1 MPYGSSTDYGPDN
14 SFGGKLNSSSS
25 RTNLLAA
32 ALQNAQNAVQNGLRV
47 KTLIQPTAV
56 QSQYTQRTPSTYDT
70 ANLPNKLILP
80 TKVIAPTGPVG
91 PIGPNNTNAIPTSI
105 KDRIGKVESGGS
117 YSAQSKTSS
126 ASGKYQYLDT
136 TWNNYGGYKRAADAP
151 PDVQEKRMDM
161 DIKRREI
168 KYGGD
173 ERLIALAHFQGEAV
187 ADKVNANPKLW
198 QKKDANGLTA
208 EAYVSS
214 VLEAGK
220 TPAGS
225 VEGDKNRNLNAK
237 TAFEALKQSGA
248 KVNGLGASSAD
259 HKKQNPNSD
268 HDTGRAFDWHTTGD
282 EAVKQ
287 AINTPG
293 VTYVIHNSTIY
304 HKKDGFKPRYYGGKF
319 ANGKAK
325 SDHKSHV
332 HVNF

>member
-1 MPYGSSTDYGPDN
+1 MPYGSNTPLSGPGTN
-14 SFGGKLNSSSS
+14 YGGKVSTASS
-25 RTNLLAA
+25 RSSLMAK
-32 ALQNAQNAVQNGLRV
+32 ALESAQMAMQTGIKV
-47 KTLIQPTAV
+47 KPNSVPLQPTD
-56 QSQYTQRTPSTYDT
+56 SQYIQRTPGTYDT
-70 ANLPNKLILP
+70 SNLPDKIVLP
-80 TKVIAPTGPVG
+80 PKVGGPVG
-91 PIGPNNTNAIPTSI
+91 PIGPGNVTQPMSI

-136 TWNNYGGYKRAADAP
+136 TWNGFGGYKRAADAP

-161 DIKRREI
+161 DIKRRQI

-173 ERLIALAHFQGEAV
+173 ERLIALAHFQGEGV

-208 EAYVSS
+208 EAYVNR

-225 VEGDKNRNLNAK
+225 TSGDKNRNINAR
-237 TAFEALKQSGA
+237 TAFEALKKSGA
-248 KVNGLGASSAD
+248 KVNGLGSSSAE
-259 HKKQNPNSD
+259 HKKQNPNSS
-268 HDTGRAFDWHTTGD
+268 HDTGRAFDWHTTGP
-282 EAVKQ
+282 EAVQQ

-293 VTYVIHNSTIY
+293 VTYVIHNNLIY
-304 HKKDGFKPRYYGGKF
+304 NKKDGFKPRYYGGKF
-319 ANGKAK
+319 SNGKAK
-325 SDHKSHV
+325 SDHKEHI